1 MAQRN
6 KGFTLVELLVVIA
19 IIGILVAMLLPA
31 VQAARESARR
41 MSCVNIMKNMALSC
55 MNYEA
60 AKGTLPPASINTA
73 NIKQNGPG
81 WQMFIL
87 PYLEEG
93 VVSDTFQKQY
103 EQTGDVYV
111 RSIDANEQEL
121 PLNSCPSDPE
131 VDAIRDRFF
140 NQMRVMNY
148 VGILGSYHSRSGI
161 VDCAPEGGD
170 ECVGG
175 ESSGYGAINTDGL
188 FAVDKGLALRKA
200 TDGLSKTA
208 MIGERWY
215 QLRAWT
221 LGSFYE
227 SRDDGVGRVRNPT
240 PPKGPQKNTAVS
252 SSKNFDSRCPINADF
267 EQIGYYK
274 LHGADDRPQVSGR
287 FPRTLLYNN
296 LPFGSFHRGGVNFAY
311 GDASVHFIADD
322 IDLDLYL
329 ALASRNGEE
338 VIGEF

>member
-1 MAQRN
+1 
-6 KGFTLVELLVVIA
+6 
-19 IIGILVAMLLPA
+19 
-31 VQAARESARR
+31 
-41 MSCVNIMKNMALSC
+41 

-60 AKGTLPPASINTA
+60 AIGTLPPASINTA
-73 NIKQNGPG
+73 NVKQNGPG

-93 VVSDTFQKQY
+93 VVSDTFLQQY
-103 EQTGDVYV
+103 EETGDVYV
-111 RSIDANEQEL
+111 RSLDANEQDL

-140 NQMRVMNY
+140 NEMRVMNY
-148 VGILGSYHSRSGI
+148 VGVLGSYYSRAGI
-161 VDCAPEGGD
+161 VDCAPADGD

-175 ESSGYGAINTDGL
+175 EVSTFGAVNTDGL
-188 FAVDKGLALRKA
+188 LAVDKGLSLRKA

-221 LGSFYE
+221 LGSFYDA
-227 SRDDGVGRVRNPT
+227 RDDNAPASRNPT
-240 PPKGPQKNTAVS
+240 PPKGPQSKTAVS
-252 SSKNFDSRCPINADF
+252 SSKNFDRGTPINADF
-267 EQIGYYK
+267 DVIGYYK

-287 FPRTLLYNN
+287 VNGVLEYNN

-311 GDASVHFIADD
+311 GDASVHFISDE
-322 IDLDLYL
+322 IDLDVYL

-338 VIGEF
+338 VFEIP